1 MCDGKIPEDE
11 VVARKVVLRYEVLDG
26 ISQFENPTNA
36 GQLCVVVPKSLQQ
49 ELMEE
54 AHCSCFGGYLSERKV
69 YSCLRR
75 YVWWRGLRKD
85 IRKFCRGF
93 SGMCLEKRYPSNF

>member
-1 MCDGKIPEDE
+1 M
-11 VVARKVVLRYEVLDG
+11 
-26 ISQFENPTNA
+26 QFENPTNA
-36 GQLCVVVPKSLQQ
+36 GQLCIVVPKSLQQ

-69 YSCLRR
+69 YSRLRR

-85 IRKFCRGF
+85 IRKFCRG
-93 SGMCLEKRYPSNF
+93 CLVCASRKGTRQTFKHHCSQYQLEDHFIELV